1 MALSEDQ
8 IALLRLLLAGDTYE
22 RVAAVL
28 GIDPDE
34 VKARAHAAAAA
45 LTDEPNAG
53 FPLEVVNSRLAELE
67 GAADPYPPPAVP
79 HPRPTVATT
88 PLSRRWAVWLAAGG
102 AVVIVAVVALLVVSG
117 GAEEDGGFN
126 PTPDRE
132 DIVPVMMSPVGGSRA
147 SGTIAIVRAG
157 DQPAVDLA
165 LRGLQPSRAGETY
178 VLWFVGS
185 GNRALPVAFQAVGRD
200 RRLTGRAPIPSAA
213 SSLLPS
219 FETAELTLAGGRQA
233 AAALQRAGQ
242 SGTLPQPVGTA
253 VLRGTLP

>member
-28 GIDPDE
+28 GIDEKE

-45 LTDEPNAG
+45 LTDEPSAE
-53 FPLEVVNSRLAELE
+53 FPLEAVNSRLAEL

-79 HPRPTVATT
+79 HPRPTVAMT
-88 PLSRRWAVWLAAGG
+88 PLSRRWVIWLAAVG
-102 AVVIVAVVALLVVSG
+102 ALVIVAVVALLVVSG
-117 GAEEDGGFN
+117 GAEEDGGSN

-132 DIVPVMMSPVGGSRA
+132 DIVSVRMSPVAGSRA
-147 SGTIAIVRAG
+147 RGTIAIVRAG

-185 GNRALPVAFQAVGRD
+185 GNRALPVAFQAVGRN
-200 RRLTGRAPIPSAA
+200 RRLTGRVPIPTAA

-219 FETAELTLAGGRQA
+219 FETAELTLAGRRQA

-242 SGTLPQPVGTA
+242 SGILPQPVGTA

>member
-1 MALSEDQ
+1 MALSADQ

-28 GIDPDE
+28 GIEADE

-45 LTDEPNAG
+45 LTDEPSG
-53 FPLEVVNSRLAELE
+53 EFPLEAVNSRLAELE

-79 HPRPTVATT
+79 HPRPTVAMT
-88 PLSRRWAVWLAAGG
+88 PLSRRWAVWLAAVG

-117 GAEEDGGFN
+117 GAEEDGGSN

-132 DIVPVMMSPVGGSRA
+132 DIVPVRMSPVAGSRA
-147 SGTIAIVRAG
+147 SGTIAIVR
-157 DQPAVDLA
+157 
-165 LRGLQPSRAGETY
+165 
-178 VLWFVGS
+178 
-185 GNRALPVAFQAVGRD
+185 AVGRD

-219 FETAELTLAGGRQA
+219 FETAELTVASRRQA

-253 VLRGTLP
+253 VLSGTLP